1 MTMQITQSRLLIVLG
16 AALAALAGCAGIASP
31 DGVPVRD
38 AILELPRV
46 APPAPPLTDSSLLDY
61 EALRTSRPAPSTTE
75 YQLGPGDELAV
86 FVAGHP
92 GLSGRFVLG
101 PDGRLGFPLIGS
113 VSLSAST
120 RNEAARELATQ
131 LAPYLATPPS
141 VVVDVTRYLNN
152 KVYVFG
158 RVEQPGII
166 ELTGSGTLLQ
176 AISAAGG
183 LPLREFRALLSRAA
197 IVRGR
202 DEILWIDLTDLLQNG
217 NLALNVPLRN
227 GDVIYIPDSEDSS
240 VFVMGEVATPG
251 AVQIKARLRL
261 TQALARAGGPTKDAD
276 LKRIYLLRPNPG
288 GEAIHPMVMDL
299 SALLETGDFSEDIE
313 LLRGDI
319 LYIARSGMG
328 NVGYTLSKL
337 SLGFPIVFASAAVGG
352 D

>member
-1 MTMQITQSRLLIVLG
+1 MHITQLRLLATLF
-16 AALAALAGCAGIASP
+16 AALAGCAGVASP
-31 DGVPVRD
+31 EGVPLRD

-46 APPAPPLTDSSLLDY
+46 APSVPPLTDSSRIDY

-92 GLSGRFVLG
+92 DLSGRFVLG

-113 VSLSAST
+113 VSLTEST
-120 RNEAARELATQ
+120 RDEAARSLAGK

-141 VVVDVTRYLNN
+141 VVVDVTRYVNN
-152 KVYVFG
+152 KVYVLG
-158 RVEQPGII
+158 RVEQPGIV

-176 AISAAGG
+176 AIAAAGG
-183 LPLREFRALLSRAA
+183 LPVREFRALLSRAA

-202 DEILWIDLTDLLQNG
+202 DEILWIDLIDLLQNG
-217 NLALNVPLRN
+217 NVALNVPLRN
-227 GDVIYIPDSEDSS
+227 GDVVYIPDSEDAS

-261 TQALARAGGPTKDAD
+261 TQALARAGGPTEDAD
-276 LKRIYLLRPNPG
+276 LSRIYLLRPNPG
-288 GEAIHPMVMDL
+288 GETIKPMVMDL
-299 SALLETGDFSEDIE
+299 SALLETGDFGEDVE

-328 NVGYTLSKL
+328 DVGYTLSKL
-337 SLGFPIVFASAAVGG
+337 SLGFPLVFAGATLGG
-352 D
+352 N